1 MNDSQKGLT
10 SCERLDPAIMSRAEP
25 SLGSCL
31 SSTSPPE
38 CSAAPARA
46 RDRDRSRRPAR
57 PGRPAATVLVAG
69 LLLLGAAAAEA
80 QTVRILVSNS
90 GQTADDSAN
99 TSGNDHAQ
107 LFQTG
112 ANAAGYTFISMF
124 VNSEDAEDDDF
135 DVEICEADTT
145 ANEFPTSTCTALT
158 APDSFTAGNLL
169 FTHTGL
175 ALSANTNYVVVVKQ
189 RGTGSVE
196 LNTTTS
202 GGEDTSLGLSD
213 WSIKDK
219 FYWKS
224 GSTWMLKSG
233 SDEALRIIVRGYANT
248 VADATDAT
256 LSALSVSGATLSPAF
271 AAATTTYHAV
281 VANSVSQGTITET
294 TSEATA
300 TVEYLDSSDATLT
313 DADTMTAGLQVNLS
327 VGTNI
332 VKVKVTAP
340 DTTTTETYTVNVLR
354 VAVPVACSPASMVN
368 RIWTGNLT
376 VGTQQGA
383 TAVGYGGSFGSLDNT
398 TFSYNSN
405 AYSIDVLNVD
415 GTFGIFVFSL
425 GTATLGT
432 DANDLIL
439 HVGTEPF
446 ALADA
451 DSYTSSTNSYSFH
464 TNAPTWADGDAACL
478 ALTVDGPA
486 VSSVALTSTPGSDNT
501 YAINDA
507 VAATVTFDAAVDI
520 TGSPQLELDFDGTAK
535 AATCAT
541 ATNTTTMACSYTV
554 LAGDTAPNGVAIEA
568 NKLTGGTIYATGSTT
583 ISADLDHTAVA
594 IAAGH
599 KVDGIRPTLVTT
611 GSDAPK
617 TSTDGTQVILTFSED
632 IGAVSLSDIDVTAN
646 ATSGYEQGAT
656 VSRSGRTVTLTL
668 LSPSLTIAAGW
679 AVTVELSADA
689 VDDAASNGN
698 LALAATTVTN
708 AVGSTTAPTVSGVAL
723 TSAPGSDNTYAIG
736 DAVEAT
742 VTFDAA
748 VDITGSPQLELDFN
762 GTAKAAACAT
772 GTNTTTMA
780 CSYTVLVGDSAP
792 NGVAIAANKLTGGTI
807 YATGSTTTN
816 ADLDHVAVAIAAGHK
831 VDGIRPTLLTTGSDA
846 PRTSTDG
853 TQVILTFSEDVSSP
867 NRNNITISVT
877 TGGMTASVSTTGAST
892 TGTRVELTLMTA
904 LTTTATTITVALA
917 AETVFDDASNGNLP
931 VAATPVTNAVG
942 TTGNSAPTFANP
954 TETRSVAENSAAGT
968 NVGAPV
974 TASDTDSGDTL
985 TYTLE
990 GTDASS
996 FSIVSTSGQIRT
1008 RSGVTYDYETTPSY
1022 TVIVKADDDNG
1033 GTDTVVVTITLTD
1046 VVEPPGPP
1054 TSLSV
1059 IRTSL
1064 TQVDLSWIA
1073 PTNLGDGGPI
1083 TSYRIERSEQ
1093 SGGPWTELVDGLS
1106 GTSYSDTVDPEAA
1119 TPHYRVFAINGSGT
1133 SAPFELGPSRTGTAC
1148 RPEPPKLAL
1157 WTDRPGYRS
1166 GDTVRLHRSVDPV
1179 KDCGE
1184 RRYSLLTYLEKP
1196 ASGERRYVAAGTG
1209 SDQLHERVVD
1219 DRGRPEG
1226 SFRDQLLQPVE
1237 AALIWEGSAP
1247 DPGLWHFVA
1256 ELRQGTSLS
1265 AEPKR
1270 AFAKFLVAERSQL
1283 LNRRGFDREVR
1294 EDLTLR
1300 GDTIYY
1306 LLHQLFVHEGA
1317 TLTIEAGALVHAW
1330 GPNAAIIVE
1339 RGGRIVAEG
1348 SREAPVVLTCTRPT
1362 GQRQPGCWGGVR
1374 ILGRAPVTRLEG
1386 TAAGVLPASRPVYGG
1401 SDPHD
1406 SSGTLRYVRVE
1417 FAGAGTEPEPA
1428 APALGLYGAGDGTVL
1443 EHVQAHASLSEGIA
1457 FSGGTAACDFCAI
1470 SGSGEA
1476 GLAWERGWRG
1486 AARHLFVQHGP
1497 GGTDGIRGANDPEGH
1512 DFEPRSLPAL
1522 SNATLVHSN
1531 PYGESARRAV
1541 GLRLETGSGVAA
1553 ANLLVTRFGGGAI
1566 LASSRSALLFGEA
1579 ESMVT
1584 DAILHRNGYRSGS
1597 GQLRGGIPSGVDFG
1611 DHDPKLRNVRWE
1623 ANPDPRPE
1631 AGSPALLESMPSS
1644 ESSDGGETAPG
1655 EQYIGAFG
1663 EENWLEEWTF
1673 FGPESGYDTR

>member
-1 MNDSQKGLT
+1 M
-10 SCERLDPAIMSRAEP
+10 
-25 SLGSCL
+25 
-31 SSTSPPE
+31 
-38 CSAAPARA
+38 
-46 RDRDRSRRPAR
+46 
-57 PGRPAATVLVAG
+57 
-69 LLLLGAAAAEA
+69 
-80 QTVRILVSNS
+80 
-90 GQTADDSAN
+90 
-99 TSGNDHAQ
+99 
-107 LFQTG
+107 
-112 ANAAGYTFISMF
+112 
-124 VNSEDAEDDDF
+124 
-135 DVEICEADTT
+135 
-145 ANEFPTSTCTALT
+145 
-158 APDSFTAGNLL
+158 
-169 FTHTGL
+169 
-175 ALSANTNYVVVVKQ
+175 
-189 RGTGSVE
+189 
-196 LNTTTS
+196 
-202 GGEDTSLGLSD
+202 
-213 WSIKDK
+213 
-219 FYWKS
+219 
-224 GSTWMLKSG
+224 
-233 SDEALRIIVRGYANT
+233 
-248 VADATDAT
+248 
-256 LSALSVSGATLSPAF
+256 
-271 AAATTTYHAV
+271 
-281 VANSVSQGTITET
+281 
-294 TSEATA
+294 
-300 TVEYLDSSDATLT
+300 
-313 DADTMTAGLQVNLS
+313 
-327 VGTNI
+327 
-332 VKVKVTAP
+332 
-340 DTTTTETYTVNVLR
+340 
-354 VAVPVACSPASMVN
+354 
-368 RIWTGNLT
+368 
-376 VGTQQGA
+376 
-383 TAVGYGGSFGSLDNT
+383 
-398 TFSYNSN
+398 
-405 AYSIDVLNVD
+405 
-415 GTFGIFVFSL
+415 
-425 GTATLGT
+425 
-432 DANDLIL
+432 
-439 HVGTEPF
+439 
-446 ALADA
+446 
-451 DSYTSSTNSYSFH
+451 
-464 TNAPTWADGDAACL
+464 
-478 ALTVDGPA
+478 
-486 VSSVALTSTPGSDNT
+486 
-501 YAINDA
+501 
-507 VAATVTFDAAVDI
+507 TFDAAVDI

-535 AATCAT
+535 AAGCTT

-554 LAGDTAPNGVAIEA
+554 LAGDSAPNGVAIAA
-568 NKLTGGTIYATGSTT
+568 NKLTGGTITATGSTT

-594 IAAGH
+594 IDASH

-646 ATSGYEQGAT
+646 STSGYEQGAT

-689 VDDAASNGN
+689 VDDAAGNGN

-708 AVGSTTAPTVSGVAL
+708 AVGTTTAPTVSGVAL

-742 VTFDAA
+742 VTFSEA
-748 VDITGSPQLELDFN
+748 VDITGSPQLELNFN

-780 CSYTVLVGDSAP
+780 CSYTVLVGEEAP

-807 YATGSTTTN
+807 YATGSTTTS

-853 TQVILTFSEDVSSP
+853 TQVILTFSEDVSPP

-954 TETRSVAENSAAGT
+954 TETRSVAENSAVGT

-974 TASDTDSGDTL
+974 TATDTDTGDTL

-1054 TSLSV
+1054 TGLSV
-1059 IRTSL
+1059 IRTSS
-1064 TQVDLSWIA
+1064 TQVDLSWNA
-1073 PTNLGDGGPI
+1073 PTDLGDGGPI

-1119 TPHYRVFAINGSGT
+1119 TPNYRVFAINGSGT
-1133 SAPFELGPSRTGTAC
+1133 SAPFELRPSRTGTAC

-1196 ASGERRYVAAGTG
+1196 ASGERRYVAAGTV

-1428 APALGLYGAGDGTVL
+1428 APALGLYGVGDGTVL
-1443 EHVQAHASLSEGIA
+1443 EHVQAHASLREGIA

-1531 PYGESARRAV
+1531 PYGESERRAV